1 MRKQIK
7 RTLVSL
13 LVLAVVVGAVFAS
26 PLKPGTGFGDAKV
39 YDNNYKAKP
48 DATEISDGFVIRTS
62 KDAVILDNGTTHVEL
77 DSNSLAV
84 FLSLENGVQIYILD
98 GKMLVSST
106 SGDFTIMTTVTT
118 YNAKSGSSI
127 YVITD
132 ATDEIGFVS
141 EGSAEALNFIMKS
154 TTKIEGGQYID
165 NSVSGFPP
173 SPSSVANVWGEPRKE
188 PEPALVQQPEP
199 EKKETYI
206 SPLRR
211 TFTYGNLKATITAY
225 QGHAEIDYPTF
236 IRDEEIIAAAAA
248 AAAAY
253 PQYMDGIFYEIKEA
267 GKLVLYYPENY
278 GEGELNLAMNLINA
292 ELPAYIASLATPEPE
307 PTAVVAT
314 AEVPE
319 APVEPVQQETVVE
332 EPVPAQTEKT
342 PLETVPRPEQPEPEP
357 EKESDF
363 KFGLWAGGLYGKG
376 NDGDKFAV
384 FHYTDERFGTFWKNY
399 SFFVRPY
406 ITFKG
411 FTFGLNAEAQFINNE
426 FQVKNY
432 EFDTEHGITG
442 YVNSVAKYISALG
455 YESENFTLMFDMK
468 TNLTF
473 NGPIF
478 NSDDRLYATS
488 DKLSGRLNLKA
499 GVFTLDGF
507 IDDLRLTSKIEG
519 RSQYAGIR
527 AGLTL
532 GSLNFGIG
540 AVADYGKGIKQ
551 ALFYPT
557 ADVSFPFNLAG
568 TRIKISA
575 EAAAQIGISGGF
587 KLNGL
592 MGKAMINIG
601 YGPMDIGFGAAYNK
615 DRHFSNLITNAPVS
629 TDTFN
634 EGSSFD
640 AIAQINLDTK
650 VFSFK
655 TAFSVPISENGGRF
669 ANKVKTRSGKIVE
682 TSADVM
688 DFQTDLRLGS
698 FTFTLGSSI
707 YGFAGKVSDLIN
719 AASDPDARKTAI
731 ANLISPETSTMFAK
745 LDFNT
750 PVGIGDL
757 DVFARVDLAVINES
771 MRLPLSIGASYSF

>member
-1 MRKQIK
+1 MRKLIK

-13 LVLAVVVGAVFAS
+13 LILAAVVGSVFAS

-39 YDNNYKAKP
+39 YDNNYKAMP
-48 DATEISDGFVIRTS
+48 NATEISDGFVIRTS

-84 FLSLENGVQIYILD
+84 FTSLENGLQIYILD

-141 EGSAEALNFIMKS
+141 EGSAEAHNFIMKTS
-154 TTKIEGGQYID
+154 TKFEAGQYID

-188 PEPALVQQPEP
+188 PEPPVQQAEP
-199 EKKETYI
+199 EKKQETKI

-225 QGHAEIDYPTF
+225 QGYAEISYPTF
-236 IRDEEIIAAAAA
+236 ITNEEIITAAAA

-253 PQYMDGIFYEIKEA
+253 PQYMDGIFYEIKDA

-292 ELPAYIASLATPEPE
+292 ELPAYIASLAAPQPE

-332 EPVPAQTEKT
+332 QPAQPQTEKT

-357 EKESDF
+357 EKKSDF
-363 KFGLWAGGLYGKG
+363 KFGLWAGGVYGKG
-376 NDGDKFAV
+376 NDGDDFAV
-384 FHYTDERFGTFWKNY
+384 FPYSGERIGTFWKNY
-399 SFFVRPY
+399 SFFLRPY
-406 ITFKG
+406 ISFKG
-411 FTFGLNAEAQFINNE
+411 FTFGLNAEAQFINNN

-468 TNLTF
+468 NNLTF

-478 NSDDRLYATS
+478 NSADRLYATS

-499 GVFTLDGF
+499 GVFSLDGF
-507 IDDLRLTSKIEG
+507 VDDIRLTAKMEG

-540 AVADYGKGIKQ
+540 AVADYARGVKN

-557 ADVSFPFNLAG
+557 ADFSFPFNLAG
-568 TRIKISA
+568 TRIKLSA

-587 KLNGL
+587 KLNGF
-592 MGKAMINIG
+592 MGKAMINVG
-601 YGPMDIGFGAAYNK
+601 YGPMDIGLGAAYNRN
-615 DRHFSNLITNAPVS
+615 RHFSNLITNAPVT

-634 EGSSFD
+634 EGTSFD
-640 AIAQINLDTK
+640 AIAQVKLDTK

-655 TAFSVPISENGGRF
+655 TAFSIPVSENGGRF
-669 ANKVKTRSGKIVE
+669 ANKIKTRSGNIVDS
-682 TSADVM
+682 SADVM

-698 FTFTLGSSI
+698 FTFTLGASI
-707 YGFAGKVSDLIN
+707 YGFSGKVSDAIN
-719 AASDPDARKTAI
+719 SATDKEALKEALLDM
-731 ANLISPETSTMFAK
+731 ISPETSTIFAK

-750 PVGIGDL
+750 PVGFGVL
-757 DVFARVDLAVINES
+757 DVFARLDLAVVES
-771 MRLPLSIGASYSF
+771 RLRLPLSIGASYSF